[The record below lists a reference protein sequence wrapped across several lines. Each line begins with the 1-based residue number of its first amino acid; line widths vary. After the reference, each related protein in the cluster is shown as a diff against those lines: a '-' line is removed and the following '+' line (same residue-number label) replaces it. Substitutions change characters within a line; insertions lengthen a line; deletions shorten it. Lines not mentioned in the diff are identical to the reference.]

1 MATSPRKSTPG
12 SMVSP
17 PNSMVDSDLSAKRE
31 YEEEHRDE
39 TVKNDSEVQDDQER
53 RKLVSPTEDRLKK
66 FKVTALEDGLSV
78 AGNILSKGESTV
90 VTRASTLDK
99 EKNSWLEADQEDR
112 FGRKL
117 FKVEEV

>member
-1 MATSPRKSTPG
+1 MATAPRKSTPG
-12 SMVSP
+12 NMVSP

-78 AGNILSKGESTV
+78 GGNVLTKGESTIV
-90 VTRASTLDK
+90 NRASTLDK